1 MAWCGCEIDDGVE
14 RGIALPLF
22 VNLGLWWCVGGF
34 EIDRPCLVCE
44 GLRFGS
50 LREGGGLAMDGNKD
64 EGLRCMKIGKAAME
78 SGDKVRAVKFLNM
91 AKRMYP
97 NPQVDSLLREMAEG
111 EYEPS
116 ADKNS
121 DRDSGRAGSTNGGGE
136 DGEEVEETSH
146 GRANGVHRSRSSTF
160 GGAAEA
166 NANGNGNN
174 KMPRSRS
181 TPSVSE
187 ATPEQIEVVRRIR
200 RTKDYYEILG
210 LVKTCSEG
218 EVRKAYRK
226 ISLKVHP
233 DKNSAPGA
241 EEAFKAVSKA
251 FQVGHTRIRACLL
264 SLYN

>member
-1 MAWCGCEIDDGVE
+1 
-14 RGIALPLF
+14 
-22 VNLGLWWCVGGF
+22 
-34 EIDRPCLVCE
+34 
-44 GLRFGS
+44 
-50 LREGGGLAMDGNKD
+50 MDGNKD

-136 DGEEVEETSH
+136 GGEEVEETSH

-251 FQVGHTRIRACLL
+251 FQVSHTKIRACLL
-264 SLYN
+264 PLYNQLESLVVVMMIVIIVDADASGEYQMVVWWWWWWVSPYRYATIYHFLQSRSCVCMMII